1 MSTSIPILLV
11 LLTGA
16 PAPSASGAGLLL
28 PQSSG
33 IAIAN
38 GGVVADRGGI
48 ATEVVTAD
56 EIVITDDVVI
66 TGRVLDR
73 HSGQPLSGAD
83 LAFLGPA
90 PDSTAA
96 WQGGSSP
103 DGEFRSVPLPE
114 GSYRARA
121 SHAGY
126 RTLEWVVVL
135 EGTGDLELE
144 ISLVPDAIELDP
156 VVVEVRRRST
166 LERTGFLE
174 RRRAG
179 LGWSL
184 DRAQI
189 EEARPLEPSD
199 LLRRA
204 PGVSLAPGPPGHG
217 PIAFMRGG
225 CTAQVVLDGS
235 PLGATVSIDDLL
247 GVADVEGIE
256 VHGAASQPAQFSRGA
271 CGSIL
276 LWTRDGRDP
285 GPGEPWNR
293 TRTGIVALLFT
304 LTALLGRL
312 TH

>member
-1 MSTSIPILLV
+1 MSISIPILLV

-16 PAPSASGAGLLL
+16 PAPPASGAGFTV
-28 PQSSG
+28 PQPG
-33 IAIAN
+33 DVLIAN
-38 GGVVADRGGI
+38 AGAVATRGVIADDVVA
-48 ATEVVTAD
+48 
-56 EIVITDDVVI
+56 TDDVVNTDGVVI

-73 HSGQPLSGAD
+73 LSGYPLPGAD
-83 LAFLGPA
+83 LGLLGPD
-90 PDSTAA
+90 PDSTVA
-96 WQGGSSP
+96 WQGRSGP
-103 DGEFRSVPLPE
+103 DGVFRSVSLPE
-114 GSYRARA
+114 GTYLARV
-121 SHAGY
+121 SLDGY
-126 RTLEWVVVL
+126 RTLEWDIVL
-135 EGTGDLELE
+135 EGTGELELE
-144 ISLVPDAIELDP
+144 ISLVSEAIELEP

-179 LGWSL
+179 IGYSL

-204 PGVSLAPGPPGHG
+204 PGVSLVPGPPGHG
-217 PIAFMRGG
+217 LVALMRGG
-225 CTAQVVLDGS
+225 CTAQIVLDGS

-247 GVADVEGIE
+247 GVGDVEGIE

-285 GPGEPWNR
+285 GRGEPWNR
-293 TRTGIVALLFT
+293 TRTVIVALLFT